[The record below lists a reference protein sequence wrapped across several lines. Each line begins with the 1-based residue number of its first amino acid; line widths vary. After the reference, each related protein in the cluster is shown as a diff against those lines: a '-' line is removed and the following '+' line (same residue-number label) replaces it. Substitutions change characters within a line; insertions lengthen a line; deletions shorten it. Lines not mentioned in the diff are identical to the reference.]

1 MVDLAVRS
9 GDLRTFGFD
18 LRAFGFGIPPGSA
31 RMHCFRKVFSLSFAM
46 TCPGIRLCKSGF
58 KGYSMRQAGTQFELL
73 LSASLEGG
81 K

>member
-9 GDLRTFGFD
+9 GDLR
-18 LRAFGFGIPPGSA
+18 AFGFGIPSGSA
-31 RMHCFRKVFSLSFAM
+31 RMHCLRKVLSLSFAM
-46 TCPGIRLCKSGF
+46 TCPVIRLCKSGF
-58 KGYSMRQAGTQFELL
+58 KGYWMRQAGTQFELL